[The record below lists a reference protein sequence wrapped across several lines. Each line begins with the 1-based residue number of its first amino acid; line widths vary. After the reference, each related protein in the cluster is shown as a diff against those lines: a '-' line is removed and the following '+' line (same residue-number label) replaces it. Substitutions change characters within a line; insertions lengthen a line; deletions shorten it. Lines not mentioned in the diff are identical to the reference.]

1 MNNKLKH
8 ILVFVAILLIIG
20 LLAGIAA
27 TGVDLVFVKIPS
39 VQSGIKLGLDL
50 RGGSII
56 TLEAVEEQINPDT
69 LASDIEVAKTLIE
82 KRLTSSGYTEALVYK
97 VASNRIRIEI
107 PDISDPEEA
116 VALVGK
122 TAKLEFRD
130 YTGEVWLTGDMVEK
144 ATATYGATDNTGVS
158 KYHVVLSFKPEY
170 RDLWAEATKF
180 AANQADGDNYIAIY
194 MDDEQA
200 TSPPR
205 VGSEY
210 ASTGLTGESCIV
222 TFGDGTS
229 KDLQQRSTEFAN
241 LVQIGRL
248 PFDLK
253 QVELRSVGPTLGERS
268 LETSI
273 MAGAIGLLLVIL
285 FMIIFYRLPGLIA
298 AISLV
303 FYAALMLVILAILG
317 VNLSLPGIAGIILSI
332 GMAVDANVIIFERIK
347 EELRSGKTVASSV
360 TSGYKRALTA
370 IIDSNITTIIAAVV
384 LLIFGTGSIT
394 GFGTTLLTGVLLSMF
409 TVLVV
414 SRILLNQLVK
424 MGVKNLAL
432 FGVNTEKKPLFGEGT
447 FSFVKKF
454 NLFGIVALVLVAVG
468 VIGLVLLPFGVNMFN
483 FDIDFV
489 GGTTMHIDM
498 GVQLDRATL
507 DDISNIVER
516 ASGVKP
522 SAPQIT
528 GTSGT
533 EVLIK
538 TTSIDSET
546 RDAVFNALKEEYG
559 LSDSAR
565 LNVED
570 VGASVGRSL
579 QQSAILSVLVASALI
594 LLYIT
599 IRFQF
604 SSGLAAVICLIQT
617 LLVMLSAYVIFQI
630 PINMNFIAA
639 MLTILGYSINATIIV
654 FDRVRENRRLM
665 LKKPFSEIVDRS
677 IHQTLGRSINTT
689 ITTLLP
695 VIMIII
701 LGVSSIRDFAIPL
714 VVGIIGGLFSSICLA
729 GGMWAKFIKGDVK
742 LK

>member
-1 MNNKLKH
+1 MKRLKH
-8 ILVFVAILLIIG
+8 ILVFVAIILVIG
-20 LLAGIAA
+20 ILSGIAA
-27 TGVDLVFVKIPS
+27 MGADLVFVKIPS

-56 TLEAVEEQINPDT
+56 TLEAAEDQINPDT
-69 LASDIEVAKTLIE
+69 LANDIEVAKTLIE
-82 KRLTSSGYTEALVYK
+82 RRLTASGYTEAMVYK
-97 VASNRIRIEI
+97 VSSNRIRIEI
-107 PDISDPEEA
+107 PDVEDPEEA

-130 YTGEVWLTGDMVEK
+130 YTGKVWLNGDAVESAK
-144 ATATYGATDNTGVS
+144 AEYSPVDNTGIS
-158 KYHVVLSFKPEY
+158 KHHVVLSFKQEY
-170 RDLWAEATKF
+170 RDAWADATKF
-180 AANQADGDNYIAIY
+180 AASQSDGSNYIAIY
-194 MDDEQA
+194 MDETEQSA
-200 TSPPR
+200 PR

-210 ASTGLTGESCIV
+210 ASTGLTGDSCVV
-222 TFGDGTS
+222 TFGDGTN
-229 KDLQQRSTEFAN
+229 KELQQRAAEFAN

-273 MAGAIGLLLVIL
+273 LAGAIGLILVIL
-285 FMIIFYRLPGLIA
+285 FMIIFYRVPGLVSG
-298 AISLV
+298 ISLI
-303 FYAALMLVILAILG
+303 FYTALMLVVLAVLR

-347 EELRSGKTVASSV
+347 EELRSGKTIASAVA
-360 TSGYKRALTA
+360 SGYKRALTA

-384 LLIFGTGSIT
+384 LLIFGTGAIT
-394 GFGTTLLTGVLLSMF
+394 GFAITLLTGVLLSMF

-414 SRILLNQLVK
+414 SRLLLNQLVM
-424 MGVKNLAL
+424 MGLKSLRL
-432 FGVNTEKKPLFGEGT
+432 FGVNTEKKPFVGEGT

-454 NLFGIVALVLVAVG
+454 NMFGIIAIVLVATG
-468 VIGLVLLPFGVNMFN
+468 LIGLVLLPFGVGMYN

-489 GGTTMHIDM
+489 GGTTFHIDM
-498 GVQLDRATL
+498 GVQLDRAKL
-507 DDISNIVER
+507 DDIAGVVEK

-528 GTSGT
+528 GTGGT
-533 EVLIK
+533 EVIIK
-538 TTSIDSET
+538 MTSIDSPT
-546 RDAVFNALKEEYG
+546 REAVFNALKQEYG

-570 VGASVGRSL
+570 VGATVGRSL
-579 QQSAILSVLVASALI
+579 QQSAILSVTVAALLI

-604 SSGLAAVICLIQT
+604 SSGLAAVICLIQD
-617 LLVMLSAYVIFQI
+617 LLVMLSAYVIFRI

-639 MLTILGYSINATIIV
+639 MLTILGYSINANIIV
-654 FDRVRENRRLM
+654 FDRVRENRKLM
-665 LKKPFSEIVDRS
+665 LKKPFGEIVDRS

-689 ITTLLP
+689 VTTLIPL
-695 VIMIII
+695 VLIII
-701 LGVSSIRDFAIPL
+701 IGVTSIREFAIPL
-714 VVGIIGGLFSSICLA
+714 MVGIVSGLYSSVCLA